1 MRLLGAINSLLR
13 WLFQPGNSYLV
24 FRVVLT
30 SLHIFLVTG
39 CATGATPE
47 PERPFFA
54 VWRDTDGERMS
65 PCLRIAFWDDG
76 KVLYDSEAP
85 KWSGKLR
92 TGTLRREEVERLKRA
107 LQATP
112 VFQIKDDAHTMPDG
126 PIICLMVRLG
136 KQEQVLYWD
145 EIESSNTG
153 IDLSPTEAKTQF
165 KQCWKMMNQLAL
177 DARPQ
182 ESKKVEE
189 PFRPPPRTWYG
200 KR

>member
-1 MRLLGAINSLLR
+1 MRLLGAINSLVR
-13 WLFQPGNSYLV
+13 WLFQDGSSYLL
-24 FRVVLT
+24 FSVVLT
-30 SLHIFLVTG
+30 ATHVMFLTG
-39 CATGATPE
+39 CAAAATPE

-54 VWRDTDGERMS
+54 VWRDTDGRRMS

-76 KVLYDSEAP
+76 RVDFDGEAP

-92 TGTLRREEVERLKRA
+92 TGTLKREEVERLKRA
-107 LQATP
+107 LQATV
-112 VFQIKDDAHTMPDG
+112 VFQIKSNSHTMPDG
-126 PIICLMVRLG
+126 PIICLMFRLG
-136 KQEQVLYWD
+136 TQEQILYWD
-145 EIESSNTG
+145 EIESTSTG
-153 IDLSPTEAKTQF
+153 IDLLPTEAKTQF